1 MPFKEVS
8 FNDTEKAFSA
18 KDDKALKKSSWLFKF
33 MGKPLLVKIFSKLTL
48 FSFKIGLPIKGMVK
62 STIFSQF
69 CGGESLDESQ
79 EAIKKLKHSRVGSI
93 LDYSVEGKET
103 EEDFEKTKNEILKII
118 GLAKGNPAI
127 PYTCLK
133 LTGIMTHS
141 ILEKIN
147 APRGVLGT
155 RQTLSLE
162 EQKQYDAS
170 IRRLNEIFQQA
181 SDNKIPVY
189 IDAEESWIQE
199 AIDGIAEAMMKKYN
213 RESAVVLTTLQMYRW
228 DRMDYLNRLIE
239 NARKEKYFIGI
250 KLVRGAYLERE
261 NERAK
266 TMGYK
271 SPMQTSKEN
280 TDIDFDKAVTVCLE
294 NVDLITLCAGTHNEA
309 STMFL
314 IGKMTELKIDKD
326 NPHVYFSQLYGMS
339 DHITFNLADAG
350 YNVTKYLPYGPI
362 KSVIPY
368 LIRRAQENTGI
379 AGQMGRELKLIMEE
393 KNRRQHNLLL
403 KSGS

>member
-18 KDDKALKKSSWLFKF
+18 KDDKALRKSSWLFKL
-33 MGKPLLVKIFSKLTL
+33 MGKQTLVKVFSKLTL
-48 FSFKIGLPIKGMVK
+48 FGLKIGLPIKGLIK
-62 STIFSQF
+62 STIFNQF
-69 CGGESLDESQ
+69 CGGESLDESK

-103 EEDFEKTKNEILKII
+103 DEDFDKTKNEILKII
-118 GLAKGNPAI
+118 DLAKGNPAI

-133 LTGIMTHS
+133 LTGIITHA
-141 ILEKIN
+141 ILEKLN
-147 APRGVLGT
+147 AKEK
-155 RQTLSLE
+155 LSEE
-162 EQKQYDAS
+162 EQKQYDGS
-170 IRRLNEIFQQA
+170 IARLNEIFQKA
-181 SDNKIPVY
+181 TLCKIPVY

-199 AIDGIAEAMMKKYN
+199 AIDRIAEEMMKKYN
-213 RESAVVLTTLQMYRW
+213 RAVAVVLTTLQMYRW
-228 DRMDYLNRLIE
+228 DRMDYLKQLIAD
-239 NARKEKYFIGI
+239 ARKEKYFIGI

-261 NERAK
+261 NLRAK
-266 TMGYK
+266 ELGIK

-280 TDIDFDKAVTVCLE
+280 TDIDFDKAVTLCLE
-294 NVDLITLCAGTHNEA
+294 NIDLITLCAGTHNEA

-314 IGKMTELKIDKD
+314 LEKMKELKIEKD
-326 NPHVYFSQLYGMS
+326 HPHVYFSQLFGMS

-350 YNVTKYLPYGPI
+350 YNVTKYLPYGPV

-379 AGQMGRELKLIMEE
+379 SGQMGRELKLILEE
-393 KNRRQHNLLL
+393 KNRRQNNLLL
-403 KSGS
+403 KSGG

>member
-18 KDDKALKKSSWLFKF
+18 KDDRQLKRSKWLFKL
-33 MGKPLLVKIFSKLTL
+33 MGMPLLVKIFSKLTL
-48 FSFKIGLPIKGMVK
+48 FSFKIGLPIKGAIK
-62 STIFSQF
+62 STIFKQF

-118 GLAKGNPAI
+118 VLAKGNSAI

-133 LTGIMTHS
+133 LTGILAHS

-147 APRGVLGT
+147 AKEKLAVED
-155 RQTLSLE
+155 Q
-162 EQKQYDAS
+162 QHFDAA
-170 IRRLNEIFQQA
+170 IKRLNEIFTQA
-181 SDNKIPVY
+181 STNKIPVY
-189 IDAEESWIQE
+189 IDAEESWIQD
-199 AIDGIAEAMMKKYN
+199 AIDGIAEEMMKKYN
-213 RESAVVLTTLQMYRW
+213 HETAIVLTTLQMYRW
-228 DRMDYLNRLIE
+228 DRLAYLNRLIAD
-239 NARKEKYFIGI
+239 ARKEKYFIGI

-266 TMGYK
+266 VMGYK

-280 TDIDFDKAVTVCLE
+280 TDIDFDKAVSICLE

-314 IGKMTELKIDKD
+314 VEKMNELKIDKD
-326 NPHVYFSQLYGMS
+326 HPHVYFSQLYGMS
-339 DHITFNLADAG
+339 DHITFNLAEAG
-350 YNVTKYLPYGPI
+350 YNVTKYLPYGPV

-379 AGQMGRELKLIMEE
+379 SGQMGRELKLIIEE
-393 KNRRQHNLLL
+393 KNRRQHSMLL